1 MTDRKPPGTNWETW
15 VEAQI
20 RVAIEE
26 GAFDNLPGAGKPLPN
41 LDQEDPLSWWVKQL
55 AQREQISV
63 LPPSLALLRKVE
75 MEIAAIEQL
84 HDEATVRCRVV
95 ALNVEIAKVNAT
107 VVEGPP
113 TRLGTLDVEQV
124 VAQWRRTALPPQRH
138 GGRSGRLGGG
148 SNSAHGR
155 KLGDHSE
162 DLRQRFLHRRGR
174 RFSGTE
180 GGEAGVLQVR
190 CPAHRF
196 ERVVRC
202 RSLPF
207 GKGLDHS
214 RYHELEREEFRRE
227 LGERYPEGGVS

>member
-1 MTDRKPPGTNWETW
+1 MTDRKPPGTSWEMW

-113 TRLGTLDVEQV
+113 TRLGTLDSTRS
-124 VAQWRRTALPPQRH
+124 W
-138 GGRSGRLGGG
+138 RSGGGPVPPILGSSPVSRPPRSDEAQSSDPRSSHRARTKCDDPRLAWILLPSWSPG
-148 SNSAHGR
+148 SPPTS
-155 KLGDHSE
+155 S
-162 DLRQRFLHRRGR
+162 
-174 RFSGTE
+174 
-180 GGEAGVLQVR
+180 
-190 CPAHRF
+190 C
-196 ERVVRC
+196 
-202 RSLPF
+202 
-207 GKGLDHS
+207 
-214 RYHELEREEFRRE
+214 
-227 LGERYPEGGVS
+227 